1 MKGQTETIGLMI
13 IVVLLLF
20 LGIIFL
26 SFALRE
32 KQDFTPEVRTS
43 LQTTSLLTALLQTT
57 VDNQQL
63 KENFQN
69 CYVKEENCLTLAN
82 ETSKILDL
90 AVQPGQNY
98 NFTLS
103 TEDKQLISIGKCSKG
118 AISATSVRRGNV
130 DFTVQLRLC

>member
-1 MKGQTETIGLMI
+1 MKGQTETMGLMI

-32 KQDFTPEVRTS
+32 RPNLTPEVRES
-43 LQTTSLLTALLQTT
+43 LQTTYLLTSLLQTT
-57 VDNQQL
+57 LDNKPIKEHFPDCSNDCSNL
-63 KENFQN
+63 KN
-69 CYVKEENCLTLAN
+69 KLII
-82 ETSKILDL
+82 ILDS

-103 TEDKQLISIGKCSKG
+103 TEDKQLLSIGKCSKG
-118 AISATSVRRGNV
+118 AISVTSIRRSNI
-130 DFTVQLRLC
+130 DFTAQLRLC

>member
-26 SFALRE
+26 NFALRE
-32 KQDFTPEVRTS
+32 RPDLTPEVRES
-43 LQTTSLLTALLQTT
+43 LQTTYLLTSLLQTT
-57 VDNQQL
+57 LDNQP
-63 KENFQN
+63 
-69 CYVKEENCLTLAN
+69 VKEHFQDCYGNNCSNLKDNLVI
-82 ETSKILDL
+82 ILDS

-103 TEDKQLISIGKCSKG
+103 TEDKQLLSIGKCSKG
-118 AISATSVRRGNV
+118 AISLTSIRRSNI
-130 DFTVQLRLC
+130 DFTAQLRLC

>member
-1 MKGQTETIGLMI
+1 MKGQTETMGLMI

-32 KQDFTPEVRTS
+32 RPDLTPEVRES
-43 LQTTSLLTALLQTT
+43 LQTTYLLTALLQTT
-57 VDNQQL
+57 LDD
-63 KENFQN
+63 KP
-69 CYVKEENCLTLAN
+69 VKEHFTTCYNDDCSNLKTKL
-82 ETSKILDL
+82 SIILDS

-103 TEDKQLISIGKCSKG
+103 TEDKQLLSIGKCSKG
-118 AISATSVRRGNV
+118 AISVTSIRRSNI
-130 DFTVQLRLC
+130 DFTAQLRLC